1 MRRKNKYLTIEEKKA
16 LILEG
21 KSVPICVGDGNDKNR
36 DCFICKIRS
45 IWNGSLKDKNMKL

>member
-1 MRRKNKYLTIEEKKA
+1 MRRRNKYLTIEEKKQ